1 MDKMDKSEVYSWRLE
16 PALKADLEAAARS
29 EKVPLSVV
37 LERLTR
43 DWLRQRKRQRKEHD
57 ESEQKRLRAALIACA
72 GSYKGNGTSATNAE
86 VRRVMGQQ
94 LMKKYRA
101 SQRRAPRQSD

>member
-16 PALKADLEAAARS
+16 PVLKADLEAAARS

-43 DWLRQRKRQRKEHD
+43 DWLKQRKEHD
-57 ESEQKRLRAALIACA
+57 ESEQKRLRAALMACA
-72 GSYKGNGTSATNAE
+72 GSYKGDGTSATNAE

-101 SQRRAPRQSD
+101 SQRRAPRRLD

>member
-1 MDKMDKSEVYSWRLE
+1 MNKMSKSEVYSWRLE
-16 PALKADLEAAARS
+16 LALKADLEAAARA

-43 DWLRQRKRQRKEHD
+43 DWLRQRKEHD
-57 ESEQKRLRAALIACA
+57 ESEQKRLRAALMACA
-72 GSYKGNGTSATNAE
+72 GSYKGDGTSATNAE

>member
-1 MDKMDKSEVYSWRLE
+1 MNKMNKSEVYRWRLT
-16 PALKADLEAAARS
+16 PALKAELEAAARA

-43 DWLRQRKRQRKEHD
+43 DWLRQRKEHD
-57 ESEQKRLRAALIACA
+57 ESEQKRLRAALMACA
-72 GSYKGNGTSATNAE
+72 GSFKGPGISATNAE

>member
-1 MDKMDKSEVYSWRLE
+1 MNKMNKSEVYSWRLE
-16 PALKADLEAAARS
+16 PALKAELEAAARS

-43 DWLRQRKRQRKEHD
+43 DWLRQRKEQD
-57 ESEQKRLRAALIACA
+57 EEEQERLRAKVLAVA
-72 GSYKGNGTSATNAE
+72 GSFKGPGISATNAE

-101 SQRRAPRQSD
+101 SQRRAQRRSD

>member
-1 MDKMDKSEVYSWRLE
+1 MNKMNKSEVYRWRLT
-16 PALKADLEAAARS
+16 PALKAELEAAARA

-43 DWLRQRKRQRKEHD
+43 DWLRQRKEHD
-57 ESEQKRLRAALIACA
+57 ESEQKRLRAALMACA
-72 GSYKGNGTSATNAE
+72 GSFKGPGISATNAE

-94 LMKKYRA
+94 LMKNYRA

>member
-1 MDKMDKSEVYSWRLE
+1 MNKMNKSEVYRWRLT
-16 PALKADLEAAARS
+16 PALKAELEAAARA

-43 DWLRQRKRQRKEHD
+43 DWLRQRKEHD
-57 ESEQKRLRAALIACA
+57 ESEQKRLRAALMACA
-72 GSYKGNGTSATNAE
+72 GSFKGPGISATNAE
-86 VRRVMGQQ
+86 VRRVVGQQ

-101 SQRRAPRQSD
+101 SQRRAPRRSD

>member
-1 MDKMDKSEVYSWRLE
+1 MNKMSKSEVYSWRLE
-16 PALKADLEAAARS
+16 LALKADLE
-29 EKVPLSVV
+29 LSVV

-43 DWLRQRKRQRKEHD
+43 DWLRQRKEHD
-57 ESEQKRLRAALIACA
+57 ESEQKRLRAALMACA
-72 GSYKGNGTSATNAE
+72 GSYKGDGTSATNAE

-94 LMKKYRA
+94 LMNKYRA

>member
-1 MDKMDKSEVYSWRLE
+1 MNKSEVYSWRLTSK
-16 PALKADLEAAARS
+16 LKAELERAARV
-29 EKVPLSVV
+29 EKVSLSVV

-43 DWLRQRKRQRKEHD
+43 DWLRKRKEQD
-57 ESEQKRLRAALIACA
+57 ESEQKRLRAALMACA
-72 GSYKGNGTSATNAE
+72 GSIKGPAISATNAE

>member
-1 MDKMDKSEVYSWRLE
+1 MNKMSKSEVYSWRLTSK
-16 PALKADLEAAARS
+16 LKAELEQAARA
-29 EKVPLSVV
+29 EKVSLSAV

-43 DWLRQRKRQRKEHD
+43 HWLRKRKEQD
-57 ESEQKRLRAALIACA
+57 ESEQKRLRAALMACA
-72 GSYKGNGTSATNAE
+72 GSVKGPGISATNAE

>member
-1 MDKMDKSEVYSWRLE
+1 MNKMSKSEVYSWRLTSK
-16 PALKADLEAAARS
+16 LKAELEQAARA
-29 EKVPLSVV
+29 EKVSLSVV

-43 DWLRQRKRQRKEHD
+43 DWLRKREEHD
-57 ESEQKRLRAALIACA
+57 ESEQKRLRAALMACA
-72 GSYKGNGTSATNAE
+72 GSVKGPGISATNAE

>member
-1 MDKMDKSEVYSWRLE
+1 MNKMSKSEVYSWRLE
-16 PALKADLEAAARS
+16 LALKADLETAARS

-43 DWLRQRKRQRKEHD
+43 DWLRQRKEHD
-57 ESEQKRLRAALIACA
+57 ESEQKRLRAALMACA
-72 GSYKGNGTSATNAE
+72 GSYKGDGTSATNAE

>member
-1 MDKMDKSEVYSWRLE
+1 MNKMSKSEVYSWRLTSK
-16 PALKADLEAAARS
+16 LKAELERAARA
-29 EKVPLSVV
+29 EKVSLSVV
-37 LERLTR
+37 LERLAH
-43 DWLRQRKRQRKEHD
+43 DWLRQRKEQD
-57 ESEQKRLRAALIACA
+57 EAEQERLRAALMACA
-72 GSYKGNGTSATNAE
+72 GSFKGPAISATNAE

>member
-1 MDKMDKSEVYSWRLE
+1 MNKMSKSEVYSWRLE
-16 PALKADLEAAARS
+16 LALKADLEAAARS

-43 DWLRQRKRQRKEHD
+43 DWLRQRKEHD
-57 ESEQKRLRAALIACA
+57 ESEQKRLRAALMACA
-72 GSYKGNGTSATNAE
+72 GSYKGDGTSATNAE

>member
-1 MDKMDKSEVYSWRLE
+1 MNKMSKSEVYSWRLE
-16 PALKADLEAAARS
+16 LALKADLEAAARS

-43 DWLRQRKRQRKEHD
+43 DWLRQRKEHD
-57 ESEQKRLRAALIACA
+57 ESEQKRLRAALMACA
-72 GSYKGNGTSATNAE
+72 GSYKGDGTSATNAE
-86 VRRVMGQQ
+86 VRRVTGQQ

>member
-1 MDKMDKSEVYSWRLE
+1 MNKMNKSEVYRWRLT
-16 PALKADLEAAARS
+16 PALKAELEAAARA

-43 DWLRQRKRQRKEHD
+43 DWLRQRKEHD
-57 ESEQKRLRAALIACA
+57 ESEQKRLRAALMACA
-72 GSYKGNGTSATNAE
+72 GSFKGPGISATNAE

-101 SQRRAPRQSD
+101 SQGRAPRQSD

>member
-1 MDKMDKSEVYSWRLE
+1 MNRMNKSEVYSWRLTSK
-16 PALKADLEAAARS
+16 LKEELEQAARA
-29 EKVPLSVV
+29 EKVSLSVV
-37 LERLTR
+37 LELLTR
-43 DWLRQRKRQRKEHD
+43 DWLRQRKEQD
-57 ESEQKRLRAALIACA
+57 ESEQKRLRAALMACA
-72 GSYKGNGTSATNAE
+72 GSYKGDGTSATNAE

>member
-1 MDKMDKSEVYSWRLE
+1 
-16 PALKADLEAAARS
+16 
-29 EKVPLSVV
+29 VPLSVV

-43 DWLRQRKRQRKEHD
+43 DWLRQRKEQD
-57 ESEQKRLRAALIACA
+57 EEEEEEQERLRAKVLAVA
-72 GSYKGNGTSATNAE
+72 GSFKGPGISATNAE

-101 SQRRAPRQSD
+101 SQRRAQRRSD

>member
-1 MDKMDKSEVYSWRLE
+1 
-16 PALKADLEAAARS
+16 
-29 EKVPLSVV
+29 VPLSVV

-43 DWLRQRKRQRKEHD
+43 DWLRQRKEQD
-57 ESEQKRLRAALIACA
+57 EEEQERLRAKVLAVVA
-72 GSYKGNGTSATNAE
+72 GSFKGPGISATNAE

-101 SQRRAPRQSD
+101 SQRRAQRRSD

>member
-1 MDKMDKSEVYSWRLE
+1 MNKMSKSEVYSWRLE
-16 PALKADLEAAARS
+16 PALKAELEAAARA
-29 EKVPLSVV
+29 EEVPLAVV

-43 DWLRQRKRQRKEHD
+43 DWLRQRREQD
-57 ESEQKRLRAALIACA
+57 ESEQERLRAALMACA
-72 GSYKGNGTSATNAE
+72 GSFKGPGRSATNAE

-101 SQRRAPRQSD
+101 SQRRAPRRSD